1 MKPVIEH
8 IDISRDEL
16 RELLERART
25 ALAEEDYR
33 KLKAAVDA
41 LSYLTDLVADKDT
54 TIRDL
59 RQLLLP
65 PSTEKTRE
73 ILKKLGIALIVLLL
87 ILLAWLA
94 FWSWRRRTSGWRRR
108 GSRGATALPGRVR
121 PGSPRCRTSWGRRSR
136 TPGCG
141 RSTGWNPEA
150 PRETARCCGWRTGGP
165 GRWPARRR
173 GADATSSWLRP

>member
-54 TIRDL
+54 TIRICASCCYAIDGEDAGDP
-59 RQLLLP
+59 Q
-65 PSTEKTRE
+65 
-73 ILKKLGIALIVLLL
+73 
-87 ILLAWLA
+87 
-94 FWSWRRRTSGWRRR
+94 
-108 GSRGATALPGRVR
+108 
-121 PGSPRCRTSWGRRSR
+121 
-136 TPGCG
+136 
-141 RSTGWNPEA
+141 EA
-150 PRETARCCGWRTGGP
+150 GH
-165 GRWPARRR
+165 
-173 GADATSSWLRP
+173 